1 MPCYYT
7 GSAEGDRQLAL
18 QEASIA
24 NNKDS
29 ENLITKLTTMLC
41 FLCDEIDNGEAMCWV
56 DIDGCQNK
64 DVIEFWQKHKILDE
78 KKKEEMKKKAKDKLD
93 KYLSKEEQKL
103 LGIKV

>member
-7 GSAEGDRQLAL
+7 GSAEGDRAL
-18 QEASIA
+18 PQKESVEEYTTAV
-24 NNKDS
+24 
-29 ENLITKLTTMLC
+29 TKLTEMPC

-78 KKKEEMKKKAKDKLD
+78 KKKEDMKKKAKDKLD
-93 KYLSKEEQKL
+93 KHLSKEEQKL
-103 LGIKV
+103 LGIKS